1 MNADIATN
9 AVEVL
14 TRFEGFVYPN
24 ERTLHPLW
32 SVLIVLYPY
41 ITGLVAG
48 AFIMA
53 SLVRVFKVKAL
64 EPVYRLSLLTALSF
78 LLCATMPLLLH
89 LGHPERCYEI
99 MMTPHL
105 TSPMAMFGFVY
116 AWYLMAVL
124 LLELWF
130 DYRRDF
136 VVWSKTENSF
146 RGILYRAFMLG
157 VTDVSEPALRLD
169 NKMGRIISVIGIPSA
184 FLLHG
189 YVGFIFGSIKAN
201 PWWGNV
207 LMPIIFILSAIVS
220 GMALC
225 VFIYMFLCWA
235 RRVTVDIHCLDLMAM
250 FLFFALVIDAGVEGL
265 DWMHRLYS
273 AEEEI
278 EILKSVAAGKLFYTL
293 LVGQA
298 LLGTLV
304 PLLLLGSLQLFRKRV
319 AEINRKRMY
328 FASAILILIGVL
340 AMRWNVVIGGQL
352 FSKSLRG
359 FMSYKME
366 FAGHEG
372 WLLALIVLCM
382 PLVILTFMVKFF
394 LATDLPTAENVVP
407 GAKLRSHDRG
417 GLETDGHES
426 ARVRAIVN

>member
-1 MNADIATN
+1 MNTDFMTN
-9 AVEVL
+9 VVQAVPQ
-14 TRFEGFVYPN
+14 FEGYVYPN

-32 SVLIVLYPY
+32 SVLIVVYPY

-53 SLVRVFKVKAL
+53 SLVRVLNVKQL
-64 EPVYRLSLLTALSF
+64 EPIYRLALLTALAF
-78 LLCATMPLLLH
+78 MLCATLPLLFH
-89 LGHPERCYEI
+89 LGHPERCFEI
-99 MMTPHL
+99 MMTPHFS
-105 TSPMAMFGFVY
+105 SPMAMFGFVY

-136 VVWSKTENSF
+136 VQWSLTAGGF
-146 RGILYRAFMLG
+146 RGMIYRAFTLG
-157 VTDVSEPALRLD
+157 VTDVSHPALSLD
-169 NKMGRIISVIGIPSA
+169 ARMGRIISVVGIPSA

-207 LMPIIFILSAIVS
+207 LIPIIFIISAMVS

-225 VFIYMFLCWA
+225 VFAYMFLCWA
-235 RRVTVDIHCLDLMAM
+235 RRVSVDMRCLDLMVS
-250 FLFFALVIDAGVEGL
+250 FLFYALVIDASLEAL
-265 DWMHRLYS
+265 DWVHRLYS
-273 AEEEI
+273 AEEGI
-278 EILKSVAAGKLFYTL
+278 DILRSLASSKLFYTL

-298 LLGTLV
+298 CTGTVV
-304 PLLLLGSLQLFRKRV
+304 PLLLLGSIQLFRRKLT
-319 AEINRKRMY
+319 ALNRRRIY
-328 FASAILILIGVL
+328 LGCSLLILLGVL

-372 WLLALIVLCM
+372 WWLSLALMAL
-382 PLVILTFMVKFF
+382 PFAILTMLVKLF
-394 LATDLPTAENVVP
+394 LARDLPTIENVVP
-407 GAKLRSHDRG
+407 GAAPREN
-417 GLETDGHES
+417 LEPTDP
-426 ARVRAIVN
+426 AQANNPI